1 MIQRIQSIYLLL
13 TTILS
18 GLFLTGNIFRLIY
31 GEAYELVMN
40 FRGIFEA
47 NGEDSFELIGKAI
60 PLSLFAILVPL
71 TSLIAILLFKNR
83 NLQLKITLVLIIMEI
98 LLLAAATY
106 NCVHF
111 IRRFDASMIPGFRMF
126 IPFITFI
133 LSILAYRGIRNDENM
148 VRSYDRLR

>member
-71 TSLIAILLFKNR
+71 TSLVAIMLFKNR
-83 NLQLKITLVLIIMEI
+83 NLQLRITMALIIMEV
-98 LLLAAATY
+98 LLLAVAAY
-106 NCVHF
+106 YCIHF
-111 IRRFDASMIPGFRMF
+111 IRRFDASMIPGFRML

-133 LSILAYRGIRNDENM
+133 LSILAYRGIRNDESL